1 MSARILYRISSGLL
15 VLFALGHTIGFRHV
29 DPGWNA
35 DAVVT
40 GMRTVS
46 FDVQGFHRS
55 YWDFFSGFGLFV
67 SVFLVFAAVLAWQF
81 GSMSL
86 ERLAAIPVQRWSFA
100 ICFVFIAVLTWRYF
114 FLAPDVLSMLAAVGL
129 VAAAWLG
136 GRPKE
141 PALTTDD

>member
-1 MSARILYRISSGLL
+1 MNARILYRISSGLL
-15 VLFALGHTIGFRHV
+15 VLFALGHTVGFRHV
-29 DPGWNA
+29 DPSWNA
-35 DAVVT
+35 DGVMAR
-40 GMRTVS
+40 MRGVS

-55 YWDFFSGFGLFV
+55 YWDFFTGFGLFV

-86 ERLAAIPVQRWSFA
+86 ERLAAIPIQRWSFA

-114 FLAPDVLSMLAAVGL
+114 FLAPDVLSTLAALAL

-136 GRPKE
+136 GRPRAR
-141 PALTTDD
+141 ALTADD

>member
-1 MSARILYRISSGLL
+1 MSARILYRISSVLL

-29 DPGWNA
+29 DPTWNA
-35 DAVVT
+35 DGVVN
-40 GMRTVS
+40 GMRSVS

-86 ERLAAIPVQRWSFA
+86 ERLAAIPIERWSFA
-100 ICFVFIAVLTWRYF
+100 ICFVFIAVLSWRYF
-114 FLAPDVLSMLAAVGL
+114 FLAPDVLSTLAALCLVG
-129 VAAAWLG
+129 AAWLG
-136 GRPKE
+136 GGSKVLG
-141 PALTTDD
+141 ADG

>member
-1 MSARILYRISSGLL
+1 MSARLLYKISSVLL

-35 DAVVT
+35 DTVVN
-40 GMRTVS
+40 GMRTIS
-46 FDVQGFHRS
+46 FDVQSFHRS

-81 GSMSL
+81 GSMSQ
-86 ERLAAIPVQRWSFA
+86 ERLSEIRAQRWSFA
-100 ICFVFIAVLTWRYF
+100 ICFVVIAVLTWRYF
-114 FLAPDVLSMLAAVGL
+114 FLAPDVLSTLAALGL

-136 GRPKE
+136 GRPG
-141 PALTTDD
+141 ARANG

>member
-29 DPGWNA
+29 DSSWNA

-40 GMRTVS
+40 GMRSVS

-86 ERLAAIPVQRWSFA
+86 DRLSAIPVQRWSFA
-100 ICFVFIAVLTWRYF
+100 ICLVFIAVLSWRYF
-114 FLAPDVLSMLAAVGL
+114 FLAPDVLSTLAALGL

-136 GRPKE
+136 GRPG
-141 PALTTDD
+141 ARADG